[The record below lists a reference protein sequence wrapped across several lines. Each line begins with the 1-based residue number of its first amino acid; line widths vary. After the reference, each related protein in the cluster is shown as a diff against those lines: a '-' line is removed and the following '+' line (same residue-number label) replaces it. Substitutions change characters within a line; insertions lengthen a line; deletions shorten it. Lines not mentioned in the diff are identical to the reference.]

1 MNKWFQQFFALSRNS
16 FVVLMSDPI
25 MLIMHIFLICIT
37 LLIAS
42 LPGFTL
48 GGQLKLVRDQ
58 AMALTF
64 MSGSLLAAVGAAKI
78 ISEDIRQGM
87 LPTIMSRPVSYSA
100 LLAGKWF
107 GLIASILLVFTS
119 AAIACL
125 WVSRIIYTEHMIEPL
140 GFSTYLT
147 IVLGTLLVVAV
158 RHYFKGGNYMWQA
171 NISLIITFTATFF
184 ILNFWGYNGKP
195 QPYGATV
202 DWQSAF
208 AYLYVFMALI
218 IFSAIATLMAV
229 IMDVSL
235 LMASSV
241 VIFFLGLF
249 SAYFINLI
257 IPDGFL
263 NALFNTVIPNWQ
275 TYWISEIVSSP
286 KISQLS
292 FFLPRLLN
300 TILQSALF
308 LIIATIFFE
317 RREIAGSV

>member
-1 MNKWFQQFFALSRNS
+1 
-16 FVVLMSDPI
+16 
-25 MLIMHIFLICIT
+25 
-37 LLIAS
+37 
-42 LPGFTL
+42 
-48 GGQLKLVRDQ
+48 
-58 AMALTF
+58 
-64 MSGSLLAAVGAAKI
+64 
-78 ISEDIRQGM
+78 
-87 LPTIMSRPVSYSA
+87 
-100 LLAGKWF
+100 
-107 GLIASILLVFTS
+107 
-119 AAIACL
+119 
-125 WVSRIIYTEHMIEPL
+125 
-140 GFSTYLT
+140 
-147 IVLGTLLVVAV
+147 
-158 RHYFKGGNYMWQA
+158 
-171 NISLIITFTATFF
+171 
-184 ILNFWGYNGKP
+184 
-195 QPYGATV
+195 
-202 DWQSAF
+202 
-208 AYLYVFMALI
+208 
-218 IFSAIATLMAV
+218 MAV